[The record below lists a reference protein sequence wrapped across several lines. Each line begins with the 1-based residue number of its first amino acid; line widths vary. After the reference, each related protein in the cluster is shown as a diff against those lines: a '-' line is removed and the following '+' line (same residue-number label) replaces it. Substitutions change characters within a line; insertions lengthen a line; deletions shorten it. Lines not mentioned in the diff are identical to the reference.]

1 MIYNNQLEALK
12 YIFLNHEKLRKEIE
26 IGELVNLESQIIRY
40 NLLREKSRK
49 WSVNERFLLHL
60 ALNLF
65 DFCCIKVDMSRIDR
79 LSENE
84 RDIALTAI
92 RIRFDLI

>member
-1 MIYNNQLEALK
+1 MIYNNELEALK
-12 YIFLNHEKLRKEIE
+12 YIFLNHEKLRKEVE
-26 IGELVNLESQIIRY
+26 SGELVNLESQIIRSHA
-40 NLLREKSRK
+40 LREKARK
-49 WSVNERFLLHL
+49 WTISERFLLHL

-65 DFCCIKVDMSRIDR
+65 NFCCVKVDLSRIDR
-79 LSENE
+79 LNEKE

>member
-12 YIFLNHEKLRKEIE
+12 YIFLNHEKLREE
-26 IGELVNLESQIIRY
+26 VERGELVDLDSQIIRY
-40 NLLREKSRK
+40 NELREMARK
-49 WSVNERFLLHL
+49 WTINERFLLHL

-65 DFCCIKVDMSRIDR
+65 DFCCVKVDLSRINR
-79 LSENE
+79 LNEKE